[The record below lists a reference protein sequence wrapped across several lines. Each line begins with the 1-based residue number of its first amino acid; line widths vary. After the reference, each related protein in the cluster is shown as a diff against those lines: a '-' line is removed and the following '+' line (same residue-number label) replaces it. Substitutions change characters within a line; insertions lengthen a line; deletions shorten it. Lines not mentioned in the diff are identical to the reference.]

1 MSLQIRKTVYRGR
14 KGFLICGRAKVN
26 PGVFGTQI
34 FTETRVIAER
44 IRDKVNRGERTTLE
58 DFRPEEMP
66 PRHLPEDSPLTAIE
80 CERIAR
86 RMLDDT
92 AILYDI
98 LRAKGGMTR

>member
-58 DFRPEEMP
+58 DFRPRRCP
-66 PRHLPEDSPLTAIE
+66 LGTCPRIRP
-80 CERIAR
+80 
-86 RMLDDT
+86 
-92 AILYDI
+92 
-98 LRAKGGMTR
+98 